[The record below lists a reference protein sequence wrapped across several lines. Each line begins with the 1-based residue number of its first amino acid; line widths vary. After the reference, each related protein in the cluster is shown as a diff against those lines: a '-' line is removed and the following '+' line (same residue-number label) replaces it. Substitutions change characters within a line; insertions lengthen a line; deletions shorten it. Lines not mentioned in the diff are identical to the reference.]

1 MKKITALVL
10 IFCLMSAAALA
21 DTISFSG
28 TVEASTTK
36 EIYAPVGG
44 TVEEV
49 PVKAGQNVTADTVIA
64 RIKTTKVYAAEDGTI
79 TAIYGQPG
87 DDAET
92 VAEKY
97 GAVMYLEGAAK
108 YTISANINKAYEA
121 KENYLVHSGE
131 TVYIAS
137 RNHTLNKG
145 EALVTAVDESTFT
158 VQVSKGMYYVGDSF
172 DIFRSNEYT
181 NASRIGRGTLARIA
195 PTVVTGTGSIVSFA
209 VQAGDKVQRGQLLF
223 ETVEGV
229 FDGLEMTG
237 TEILAGV
244 DGTIASL
251 SVEQGTAV
259 TKDSIVAVIYPKDAV
274 WVAAEVA
281 ETDLNDLSIGQK
293 VNVELDWNQDQGV
306 SYEGKIVMISAL
318 GTVGEESTTFPVYVS
333 FTPDENT
340 KYSMTALVSTLDGES
355 EAAPT
360 AAAEE
365 ATEDIP
371 ETEEEPNP
379 AG

>member
-1 MKKITALVL
+1 MKKIFALVL
-10 IFCLMSAAALA
+10 TLCLISAAALA

-28 TVEASTTK
+28 TVEASSTK

-49 PVKAGQNVTADTVIA
+49 PVKAGQSVTADTVIA
-64 RIKTTKVYAAEDGTI
+64 RIRTSKVFAAENGTV
-79 TAIYGQPG
+79 TAIYGEPG

-92 VAEKY
+92 VAAKY
-97 GAVMYLEGAAK
+97 GAVMYLEGEAK
-108 YTISANINKAYEA
+108 YSISANISKAFEA

-145 EALVTAVDESTFT
+145 EALVTAVEESTFT

-181 NASRIGRGTLARIA
+181 NSSRIGRGSLVRIPPSA
-195 PTVVTGTGSIVSFA
+195 VTGTGSIVSFA
-209 VQAGDKVQRGQLLF
+209 VQPGDKVQRGQLLF
-223 ETVEGV
+223 ETVEGA
-229 FDGLEMTG
+229 FDALEMTG

-244 DGTIASL
+244 DGTVASL
-251 SVEQGTAV
+251 NVEQGAAV

-281 ETDLNDLSIGQK
+281 ETDLKDLAVGQK
-293 VNVELDWNQDQGV
+293 VNVELDWNQDEGI
-306 SYEGKIVMISAL
+306 SYEGEIVMISAL

-340 KYSMTALVSTLDGES
+340 KYSMTALVSTLDGEK
-355 EAAPT
+355 EAAP
-360 AAAEE
+360 AAADEVPEE
-365 ATEDIP
+365 IP
-371 ETEEEPNP
+371 ETEGEPDP
-379 AG
+379 AV